1 MLADRHEWRF
11 YIMDF
16 EKTPYS
22 IKRANKVVQIN
33 TNEGTIDFLIHLKE
47 G

>member
-16 EKTPYS
+16 EPTPYS
-22 IKRANKVVQIN
+22 IKRASKVIKVN
-33 TNEGTIDFLIHLKE
+33 TTEGTIDFLVNLKE